1 MSNSFPTLTGNQVV
15 LSRADI
21 NTGIVLDENLLY
33 ATNLS
38 QIVYTIYPDL
48 ETAIEAAKSIVTNK
62 PNVECYIH
70 NKDNVLL
77 SFLIAILVWLKVCRE

>member
-1 MSNSFPTLTGNQVV
+1 MSNSFPVLTVTQVV
-15 LSRADI
+15 LSRAYI

-33 ATNLS
+33 ATDLS

-48 ETAIEAAKSIVTNK
+48 ETAIEAAKFIIKNK
-62 PNVECYIH
+62 PTIECYIH

-77 SFLIAILVWLKVCRE
+77 GFFDCNSKM

>member
-1 MSNSFPTLTGNQVV
+1 MSNSFPILTENQVV

-33 ATNLS
+33 ATDLS

-48 ETAIEAAKSIVTNK
+48 ETAIEAAKLIVTNK

-77 SFLIAILVWLKVCRE
+77 DLFDCNTKI